1 MSPIEFLLLIFVLI
15 GFAFIYL
22 IEAYLIDLFAY
33 LNKLISKTKP
43 SAPDTQKRPKGIGD
57 KNEYNS

>member
-33 LNKLISKTKP
+33 INKLISKIKP
-43 SAPDTQKRPKGIGD
+43 SEPDAQKRPKGIGD